1 MLSAERLRTLEF
13 DRCGTQQS
21 YNFAKVHM
29 SLRVSLAMAAE
40 KGDRSWSYED
50 VIGLLKVSE
59 PSDAEIGK
67 KRHDT
72 RKPD

>member
-1 MLSAERLRTLEF
+1 
-13 DRCGTQQS
+13 
-21 YNFAKVHM
+21 M